1 MQKDLRPIYTT
12 CNCGKG
18 VTMTYNGNWH
28 SANCSCGRNIR
39 LKGGTM
45 IIEKKIMN

>member
-1 MQKDLRPIYTT
+1 MNKLPIYTT

-18 VTMTYNGNWH
+18 VTMIFNGHYH

-39 LKGGTM
+39 KLIGTL
-45 IIEKKIMN
+45 IIELKRP